1 MGYESKLV
9 VVQKWSFDKGYSN
22 SFGETI
28 AEIKLAGMPGSFFP
42 INKTFENELEE
53 GKKIFMNDGE
63 VSEVDTDCYGE
74 RLRYTTPEKLL
85 KVLHKCEG
93 EEHYRR
99 TEMAINLLKSFTT
112 KDWDNIFVFH
122 YGY

>member
-9 VVQKWSFDKGYSN
+9 VVKKWNWDSGD

-28 AEIKLAGMPGSFFP
+28 AELNLCGMPNSFFP
-42 INKTFENELEE
+42 IEETFENEIEPN
-53 GKKIFMNDGE
+53 KYIFMNDDE
-63 VSEVDTDCYGE
+63 VSSDRYGKKI
-74 RLRYTTPEKLL
+74 RYTSVEKLL
-85 KVLHKCEG
+85 RVLYKCEA

-112 KDWDNIFVFH
+112 DDWENIVVFH

>member
-9 VVQKWSFDKGYSN
+9 VVQKWNFDSGD

-28 AEIKLAGMPGSFFP
+28 AELNLCGMPNSFFP
-42 INKTFENELEE
+42 INETFENELEE
-53 GKKIFMNDGE
+53 GKKIYMNDGE
-63 VSEVDTDCYGE
+63 VSEVDEDKYGE

-85 KVLHKCEG
+85 KVLYKCES
-93 EEHYRR
+93 EEYYRR
-99 TEMAINLLKSFTT
+99 TEMAINLLKSFVRN
-112 KDWDNIFVFH
+112 DAWDNIFVFH

>member
-9 VVQKWSFDKGYSN
+9 VVKKWNFDDGD

-28 AEIKLAGMPGSFFP
+28 AELNLSGMPNSFFP
-42 INKTFENELEE
+42 INETFENESE
-53 GKKIFMNDGE
+53 KSIYMCDGYVIE
-63 VSEVDTDCYGE
+63 DKYGE
-74 RLRYTTPEKLL
+74 KLRYTSVEKLL
-85 KVLHKCEG
+85 QTLYKCEA

>member
-9 VVQKWSFDKGYSN
+9 VVKKWSFDESS

-28 AEIKLAGMPGSFFP
+28 AELNLSVMGNEFFP
-42 INKTFENELEE
+42 IDKTFENEIDKPIYMNSEE
-53 GKKIFMNDGE
+53 VIEDK
-63 VSEVDTDCYGE
+63 YGE
-74 RLRYTTPEKLL
+74 KLRYTSVEKLL
-85 KVLHKCEG
+85 KVLYECESK
-93 EEHYRR
+93 EHYRR

-112 KDWDNIFVFH
+112 KDWNDIVVVH

>member
-1 MGYESKLV
+1 MS
-9 VVQKWSFDKGYSN
+9 

-28 AEIKLAGMPGSFFP
+28 AELKLAGMPNSFFP
-42 INKTFENELEE
+42 INETFENELEE
-53 GKKIFMNDGE
+53 GKKIFMYDGE
-63 VSEVDTDCYGE
+63 VGELDTDKYGKK
-74 RLRYTTPEKLL
+74 LRYTTPEKLL
-85 KVLHKCEG
+85 QILYKCEA

>member
-9 VVQKWSFDKGYSN
+9 VVKKWNFKDAE

-28 AEIKLAGMPGSFFP
+28 AELNLCGMPNSFFP
-42 INKTFENELEE
+42 IAETFENELEPN
-53 GKKIFMNDGE
+53 KYIYMNDGE
-63 VSEVDTDCYGE
+63 NSEVSEDKYGD
-74 RLRYTTPEKLL
+74 RIRFTTVRKLL
-85 KVLHKCEG
+85 GVLYKCEA

-112 KDWDNIFVFH
+112 DDWEDIVVFH

>member
-9 VVQKWSFDKGYSN
+9 VVQKWSFESSD

-28 AEIKLAGMPGSFFP
+28 AELNLSKMPNSFFP
-42 INKTFENELEE
+42 INETFENELEE
-53 GKKIFMNDGE
+53 GKNIYMNDGE
-63 VSEVDTDCYGE
+63 VDEDKYGD

-85 KVLHKCEG
+85 QVLYKWES
-93 EEHYRR
+93 EEYYRR
-99 TEMAINLLKSFTT
+99 TEMAINLLKSFVRN
-112 KDWDNIFVFH
+112 DAWDNIFVFH

>member
-9 VVQKWSFDKGYSN
+9 VVRKWSFEDVS

-28 AEIKLAGMPGSFFP
+28 AELKLAGMPNSFFP
-42 INKTFENELEE
+42 INETFENELEE
-53 GKKIFMNDGE
+53 GKKIFMYDGE
-63 VSEVDTDCYGE
+63 VGELDTDKYGKK
-74 RLRYTTPEKLL
+74 LRYTTPEKLL
-85 KVLHKCEG
+85 QILYKCEA